1 MLACLCTYTGASVPM
16 SAGGVA
22 VEEQAFYV
30 GGEGSG
36 VPTPPAV
43 VGAGM
48 QAPLEMPSVAPPL
61 TLSMST
67 VAPVTMMTSQGVPLG
82 GLEVVQ
88 QMPHEQQQ
96 QQQQHNTQHPHQQH
110 LQQLQQQQAI
120 VIAPGQAIPQ
130 QQPLLVGPVSLE
142 DLRSAV
148 QQFAVERDWDK
159 FHTPRNLLCAL
170 VSDLGIWITV
180 IHACMHANE

>member
-1 MLACLCTYTGASVPM
+1 MPM

-22 VEEQAFYV
+22 VEEAGFYV

-43 VGAGM
+43 VGAAL
-48 QAPLEMPSVAPPL
+48 QAQSDMTNVGPPAL
-61 TLSMST
+61 TMSMST
-67 VAPVTMMTSQGVPLG
+67 VAPVAMMTSQGVPLG
-82 GLEVVQ
+82 GLEAVQ
-88 QMPHEQQQ
+88 QLPHEQQQ
-96 QQQQHNTQHPHQQH
+96 HATPHPHQQH

-120 VIAPGQAIPQ
+120 VLAPGQAIPQ
-130 QQPLLVGPVSLE
+130 QPPLLVGPVSLE

-170 VSDLGIWITV
+170 VSCMALGR
-180 IHACMHANE
+180 